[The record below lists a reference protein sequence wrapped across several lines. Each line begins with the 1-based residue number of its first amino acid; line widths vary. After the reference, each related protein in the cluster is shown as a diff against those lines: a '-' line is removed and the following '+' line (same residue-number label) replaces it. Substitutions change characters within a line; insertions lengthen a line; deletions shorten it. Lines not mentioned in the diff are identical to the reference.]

1 MEVEGSFVTHVS
13 VPSQKEVEDML
24 VRRKKRVRPCGGR
37 GVDTIGSCLEGD
49 ITIVPVICF
58 PRLPSPNAVQELL
71 DKYTSDTLIQ
81 QEEEAKALLGYS

>member
-1 MEVEGSFVTHVS
+1 M
-13 VPSQKEVEDML
+13 
-24 VRRKKRVRPCGGR
+24 
-37 GVDTIGSCLEGD
+37 IGSCLEGD

-58 PRLPSPNAVQELL
+58 PHLPSPNAVQELL

>member
-1 MEVEGSFVTHVS
+1 MV
-13 VPSQKEVEDML
+13 
-24 VRRKKRVRPCGGR
+24 GG
-37 GVDTIGSCLEGD
+37 GGHDWLLSGGMYTMSGA
-49 ITIVPVICF
+49 IVPVFPLPMICF